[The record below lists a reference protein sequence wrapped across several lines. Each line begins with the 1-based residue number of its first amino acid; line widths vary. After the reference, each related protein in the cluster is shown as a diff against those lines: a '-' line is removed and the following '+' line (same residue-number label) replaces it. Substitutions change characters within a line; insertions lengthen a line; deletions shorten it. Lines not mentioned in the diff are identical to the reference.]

1 MYVSGG
7 VSGGTA
13 LAVGSPCSGL
23 VVRAKITYAGNMQ
36 VSLTD
41 LGEFCCCCWSSLII
55 FVPPPP
61 PPQRVCVCV
70 RTLACFLA
78 CFLKSSK
85 MDSLELVELR
95 LQTAENVT
103 FILGS

>member
-7 VSGGTA
+7 VSAGTA

-55 FVPPPP
+55 FVPPPLS
-61 PPQRVCVCV
+61 QRVSTCVCVCSH
-70 RTLACFLA
+70 ACLLP
-78 CFLKSSK
+78 CL
-85 MDSLELVELR
+85 LP
-95 LQTAENVT
+95 Q
-103 FILGS
+103 I